1 MTFYSTQRLSKMI
14 IFVKLFIVGGS
25 KKAQMSVS
33 MYILLGEKMSYL
45 KELQEHYK
53 EVRRRMQRNAI
64 PQSLPVMPW
73 PLPMPKSEAEASG
86 SQNASPEPGLVSKAN
101 ESALVSE
108 ALHITSIDDCN
119 TPKFAAHMAEEL
131 MNSPRL
137 PPLPGLVLDEP
148 GAIRWM
154 RILHAVAKKHDVSAK
169 EIMSNS
175 RRRTVVTARF
185 EVFYRLRI
193 DLAMSYPKIGRVFRK
208 DHSTILHGVN
218 KVRHKLLDE
227 LKRAGKTVSPALVS
241 HPDQS
246 GTLPDNLSAA

>member
-1 MTFYSTQRLSKMI
+1 MIFYSTQRLSKMI

-53 EVRRRMQRNAI
+53 EVRKRLQKNAI
-64 PQSLPVMPW
+64 PKSPPVMPW
-73 PLPMPKSEAEASG
+73 PLPTPKSGAGA
-86 SQNASPEPGLVSKAN
+86 SQNASPEPGLVSKEN

-108 ALHITSIDDCN
+108 ALQITSIDNCN
-119 TPKFAAHMAEEL
+119 TSKVAAHMAEEL

-246 GTLPDNLSAA
+246 GTLPENLSAA